1 MPIPVGLVQDLLD
14 LLKPRVWLFADDA
27 TIYLTVQSDADA
39 EQLQDLYNLSDW
51 LNQQVEGT
59 QKCEVMNLS
68 HQEKERKKKATNI
81 VFVW

>member
-1 MPIPVGLVQDLLD
+1 MPIPVGLLQDLLD

-27 TIYLTVQSDADA
+27 TIQSDADA